1 MRGRADL
8 GGYSRRW
15 ITLLSSVSDIL
26 ALAGFSVLFVVET
39 IARHTMASDAAAPNV
54 SNAIRSEKRVAML
67 LTGLPLLRPG
77 KGQDYRRSTELLNFT
92 STIMRP

>member
-1 MRGRADL
+1 MVNCFL
-8 GGYSRRW
+8 
-15 ITLLSSVSDIL
+15 VSQRHL

-39 IARHTMASDAAAPNV
+39 DARHTMASDAAAPNV